1 MDLRSALLC
10 VGGSVCSFKLVHTLL
25 GGLQAPPR
33 EGHRAWRQ
41 RNIGTSLAH
50 SSLSGAWAALCFWCH
65 PQMAEDLISTH
76 TRFSFSLVTL
86 STGYFI
92 YDALDLLLNQS
103 FKRSW
108 EVLLHH
114 AVVVSCFSLAI
125 SSRLYVGFAVL
136 SLLVEINT
144 VFLHIRQ
151 LMLLSG
157 WRNRPAGGSAPTTD
171 PPRPTPAFRLTSLL
185 NLATWVLGVPV
196 VYTGLDDSVAGRT
209 SGANSSVRPHAGN
222 GGLGR
227 HHCHERGSSLSV
239 APRGSADRH
248 TNLRKGPLEG
258 AAHVT
263 EPPAYFHSDD
273 SPNEMLIGHVP
284 PAFTIDSCS

>member
-1 MDLRSALLC
+1 M
-10 VGGSVCSFKLVHTLL
+10 
-25 GGLQAPPR
+25 
-33 EGHRAWRQ
+33 
-41 RNIGTSLAH
+41 I
-50 SSLSGAWAALCFWCH
+50 
-65 PQMAEDLISTH
+65 LISGLPSPSH
-76 TRFSFSLVTL
+76 
-86 STGYFI
+86 
-92 YDALDLLLNQS
+92 
-103 FKRSW
+103 K
-108 EVLLHH
+108 
-114 AVVVSCFSLAI
+114 VVSCFSLAI

-185 NLATWVLGVPV
+185 NLATWVAPPLTSASRYFKTQTPDPFSLDGNFSSKTWRRDKQESLCSEGWASYRQIDGTAQCTGFTGLCYFLIVDKREAPNPFRCPSDLCLSLPWKVLGVPV

-273 SPNEMLIGHVP
+273 PPNEMLIGHVP
-284 PAFTIDSCS
+284 PAFTIDS

>member
-185 NLATWVLGVPV
+185 NLATFLVFRLCTLGWMTRWLAAQAGQIPQFAHTLGTVGLGGITVMNVVLLYRLLRAEVL
-196 VYTGLDDSVAGRT
+196 TDTRT
-209 SGANSSVRPHAGN
+209 SGKDH
-222 GGLGR
+222 
-227 HHCHERGSSLSV
+227 
-239 APRGSADRH
+239 
-248 TNLRKGPLEG
+248 
-258 AAHVT
+258 
-263 EPPAYFHSDD
+263 
-273 SPNEMLIGHVP
+273 
-284 PAFTIDSCS
+284 